1 MNTAAC
7 PSPVTFHVPPQSV
20 RWRRLRLAFM
30 LLGLAVSGAVA
41 SLLPV
46 SAGWENGLLE
56 DIQVVV
62 LLAGACMAVLVARGR
77 TAGRAAGSV
86 AKGLALAS
94 APVWC
99 LMAARELSWGAALLP
114 PIGFSA
120 EGPVYS
126 SSVLWYKPAVAPL
139 ALLVLAWCAWVLLR
153 SRVLRAVPALL
164 RSRQFAWAELAI
176 LLLAATLSTY
186 AEGHLGLPVARFLAG
201 RAVVVEEWAELFAY
215 LALVAAQWQ
224 VLLLLRHAGDRRQPL

>member
-1 MNTAAC
+1 MNTAASA
-7 PSPVTFHVPPQSV
+7 SPVTFHVPPQSV
-20 RWRRLRLAFM
+20 RWRRLWLAFM
-30 LLGLAVSGAVA
+30 LLGLALSGAVA
-41 SLLPV
+41 SVLPV

-56 DIQVVV
+56 DSQVVL
-62 LLAGACMAVLVARGR
+62 LLAGACMAVLVACGH
-77 TAGRAAGSV
+77 TAGRPASPV

-94 APVWC
+94 VPVWC

-139 ALLVLAWCAWVLLR
+139 ALLVLAWCGWVLLR
-153 SRVLRAVPALL
+153 SRVLQAVPALL
-164 RSRQFAWAELAI
+164 RSRQFAWPELAV
-176 LLLAATLSTY
+176 LLLAAALSTY
-186 AEGHLGLPVARFLAG
+186 AEGHLGIPVAGFLQG

-224 VLLLLRHAGDRRQPL
+224 VLLLLWNAGDRRQPG

>member
-1 MNTAAC
+1 
-7 PSPVTFHVPPQSV
+7 
-20 RWRRLRLAFM
+20 M
-30 LLGLAVSGAVA
+30 LLGLALSGAA
-41 SLLPV
+41 AAILPV

-56 DIQVVV
+56 DVQVVV
-62 LLAGACMAVLVARGR
+62 LLAGACMALLAARGYI
-77 TAGRAAGSV
+77 AGRPLGLA
-86 AKGLALAS
+86 AKGLAMAS
-94 APVWC
+94 APIWC
-99 LMAARELSWGAALLP
+99 LLAARELSWGAALLP

-139 ALLVLAWCAWVLLR
+139 ALLVLAWCAWMLVR

-164 RSRQFAWAELAI
+164 RSPQFAWAELAI

-186 AEGHLGLPVARFLAG
+186 AEGHLGIPVPSFLQG

-224 VLLLLRHAGDRRQPL
+224 IFVLLRHAADRREGD